1 MLSNEENAAFS
12 TTQEIDADQQ
22 QQPDVIDSSH
32 VHSPLHSMNESDRC
46 QHDDE
51 ESVDSNAS
59 GPQSQAF
66 NLQHN
71 SVNEWNT
78 QTQEMPFLTQ
88 TQMQSGNEY
97 FSYTNDDDEDII
109 REGTESNEKEDNGKE
124 RSFENVESI
133 SKDAQKEA
141 LIETNGHHH
150 EQERFVA
157 SASDMSSKLK
167 PEEQKESA
175 SQTSNDEAKA
185 KSVPTGEIPLV
196 ERLPSRN
203 VTFQSATILTV
214 PELSSCIYTSTKV
227 CSSEQETQCIFQEK
241 PLTDVRVTGVVQQI
255 VITNDAQGNQQS
267 FVVLGDALFVAPKR
281 QTGNLNRNRYQPPS
295 SKKNTSISK
304 LHMTPKKIDSIARNL
319 KTPSSSTSTLSI
331 KTPQTF
337 TTQKTPSTNTQPKA
351 MIGTSLSGKKRRL
364 VTVKKVHN
372 SLLNRKN
379 TSTPLNPIRPNL
391 SGKSRMNSTRID
403 RRQQDLIQK
412 VKQGMHIVI
421 VDVANTTLEG
431 CKVDDLIMIMGSIA
445 CTSLS
450 NDESRR
456 YDMLS
461 ALDVIQSNYIHSRG
475 ESEEDSKDSKE
486 VINKMG
492 TYVQARILQV
502 VNGTDINL
510 LQKALEL
517 RRKHVEN
524 TYNTN

>member
-66 NLQHN
+66 NLQHT

-97 FSYTNDDDEDII
+97 FSYTNGDDEDII
-109 REGTESNEKEDNGKE
+109 REGIESNEKEDNGKE

-141 LIETNGHHH
+141 LIETNNAHHL

-157 SASDMSSKLK
+157 SASKLK
-167 PEEQKESA
+167 PEEQKEST
-175 SQTSNDEAKA
+175 SQTSNDEVKA

-203 VTFQSATILTV
+203 ITFQSATILTV

-227 CSSEQETQCIFQEK
+227 CSSEQEAQCIFQEK

-267 FVVLGDALFVAPKR
+267 FIVLGDALFVAPKR
-281 QTGNLNRNRYQPPS
+281 QTGTLNRNRYQPPS

-421 VDVANTTLEG
+421 VDVTNTTLEG

-450 NDESRR
+450 NDESSR

-461 ALDVIQSNYIHSRG
+461 ALDIIQSNYIHSRG

-486 VINKMG
+486 VINKIGM
-492 TYVQARILQV
+492 YVQARILQV

-524 TYNTN
+524 TYNTS